1 MCSVSK
7 LSKGYLPDPEIVA
20 HINRI
25 LINFEKNSPPATKEE
40 FDEILQVNVD
50 RKTYE
55 VLMALSSDSG
65 LTIPEIIEHSISVLA
80 NMMVNLNKKSHFLAT
95 RQAIK

>member
-1 MCSVSK
+1 MSSK
-7 LSKGYLPDPEIVA
+7 KFPISPELKS
-20 HINRI
+20 HIERI
-25 LINFEKNSPPATKEE
+25 LINFEKNSPPATVEQ
-40 FDEILQVNVD
+40 FDEIVQINVD

-65 LTIPEIIEHSISVLA
+65 LSVPDIIEHSISVLA
-80 NMMVNLNKKSHFLAT
+80 NMMVSLNRKSHFIAT